1 MKRSCDPLPTPRPC
15 GDRSVARVI
24 HRLIHRLER
33 FLNVVGDEMSIPHDD
48 PRLERIDRL
57 VNKLSGQRCLCRTC
71 GKKFNSTA
79 AFDKHRSGSISE
91 RRCLTAREMRARG
104 MALNSRGYWV
114 TSKRPTPID
123 AVSGLSMWPMAGR
136 RKS

>member
-1 MKRSCDPLPTPRPC
+1 
-15 GDRSVARVI
+15 
-24 HRLIHRLER
+24 
-33 FLNVVGDEMSIPHDD
+33 MSIPHDD
-48 PRLERIDRL
+48 PKLEEIDRL

-91 RRCLTAREMRARG
+91 RRCLTSREMRERR
-104 MALNSRGYWV
+104 MSLNARGYWI
-114 TSKRPTPID
+114 TSKMPARPKD
-123 AVSGLSMWPMAGR
+123 SLAFWPMAGP